1 MVRVLRLVFVAMLLL
16 RRRDAARVR
25 EIRSRDLLHRRASFH
40 CCGAPPLLL
49 GNGVRIPLAVLDRL
63 ALDADGRSNLLLA
76 RRRLGQRHH
85 ERAFLAHDL
94 RLTPVVAPIIVS
106 IIAPIIAPIIVSVVT
121 AVWVV
126 FDGSVSHLGLRGRA
140 TRYGSAASR
149 LHLLD
154 TS

>member
-49 GNGVRIPLAVLDRL
+49 GNGVRIPLAILDGL

-106 IIAPIIAPIIVSVVT
+106 IIAPIIVSVVT